1 MGVLP
6 LCYGLIMAELAPT
19 GKSYAQGRSA
29 ILKQKSGGA
38 RRIENKL
45 QFRHKEFLPFDG
57 LYWKQDL
64 GKPILLNGL
73 QLAKWFEVTFTV
85 LETQVKKTNK
95 RTAGVPNDYEIVVT
109 ISVNE
114 ALARISSLQVHC
126 GDNTW
131 VNQKRLRQI
140 GEALP
145 QLTTQ
150 AIYAFVTAMS
160 YDPKKINKNIPLDKR
175 NSTHFGWVR
184 GFGAQFK
191 AHPNQIKTPKDLEAF
206 KEVAQQLTKATNLG
220 NKRVNIPLKEI
231 AKAYL
236 GEIRSGNPHPTKA
249 VYMYL
254 ESLYGSV
261 MSERTLQRR
270 LTELEAQGLI
280 PKAKHKGKA
289 RKLSNERGK

>member
-1 MGVLP
+1 
-6 LCYGLIMAELAPT
+6 MAELAPT
-19 GKSYAQGRSA
+19 GKSYAEGRSA

-85 LETQVKKTNK
+85 LETQAKKTNK

-191 AHPNQIKTPKDLEAF
+191 AHLNQIKTPKDVEAF
-206 KEVAQQLTKATNLG
+206 KEVAKQLTKATNLG

-231 AKAYL
+231 AEAYL
-236 GEIRSGNPHPTKA
+236 SEIRSGNPHPTKA

-254 ESLYGSV
+254 ESRYGSV

>member
-1 MGVLP
+1 MGVSP

-19 GKSYAQGRSA
+19 GKSYAEGRSA

-85 LETQVKKTNK
+85 LETQAKKTNK

-109 ISVNE
+109 ISVNK

-140 GEALP
+140 SEALP

-160 YDPKKINKNIPLDKR
+160 YDPKKVNKNIPLDKR

-231 AKAYL
+231 AEAYL
-236 GEIRSGNPHPTKA
+236 SEIRNGNPHPTKA

>member
-1 MGVLP
+1 
-6 LCYGLIMAELAPT
+6 MAELAPT
-19 GKSYAQGRSA
+19 GKSYAEGRSA

-85 LETQVKKTNK
+85 LETQAKKTNK

-140 GEALP
+140 SEALP

-191 AHPNQIKTPKDLEAF
+191 AHLNQIKTPKDVEAF
-206 KEVAQQLTKATNLG
+206 KEVAKQLTKATNLG

-231 AKAYL
+231 AEAYL
-236 GEIRSGNPHPTKA
+236 SEIRSGNPHPTKA

-254 ESLYGSV
+254 ESRYGSV

>member
-1 MGVLP
+1 MGVSP

-19 GKSYAQGRSA
+19 GKSYAKGRSA

-45 QFRHKEFLPFDG
+45 QFKHKEFLPFDG
-57 LYWKQDL
+57 LSWKQDL

-231 AKAYL
+231 AEAYL

>member
-1 MGVLP
+1 
-6 LCYGLIMAELAPT
+6 MAELAPT
-19 GKSYAQGRSA
+19 GKSYAEGRSA

-85 LETQVKKTNK
+85 LETQAKKTNK

-160 YDPKKINKNIPLDKR
+160 YDPKKINKNISLDKR

-191 AHPNQIKTPKDLEAF
+191 AHPNQIKTPKDVEAF
-206 KEVAQQLTKATNLG
+206 KEVAKQLTKATNLG

-231 AKAYL
+231 AEAYL
-236 GEIRSGNPHPTKA
+236 SEIRSGNPHPTKA

-254 ESLYGSV
+254 ESRYGSV

>member
-1 MGVLP
+1 
-6 LCYGLIMAELAPT
+6 MAELAPT
-19 GKSYAQGRSA
+19 GKSYAKGRSA

-45 QFRHKEFLPFDG
+45 QFKHKEFLPFDG
-57 LYWKQDL
+57 LSWKQDL

-261 MSERTLQRR
+261 MSERTLLRR
-270 LTELEAQGLI
+270 FTELEAQGLI

>member
-1 MGVLP
+1 MGVSP

-19 GKSYAQGRSA
+19 GKSYAKGRSA

-45 QFRHKEFLPFDG
+45 QFKHKEFLPFDG
-57 LYWKQDL
+57 LSWKQDL

>member
-1 MGVLP
+1 
-6 LCYGLIMAELAPT
+6 MAELGPT
-19 GKSYAQGRSA
+19 GKSHTKGRSA

-38 RRIENKL
+38 RRMENKL
-45 QFRHKEFLPFDG
+45 QFRHKEFLPKER
-57 LYWKQDL
+57 LIWKQDL
-64 GKPILLNGL
+64 SKPILLNGF
-73 QLAKWFEVTFTV
+73 QVAKWFEVTFTV
-85 LETQVKKTNK
+85 LETQAKKTNG
-95 RTAGVPNDYEIVVT
+95 RIAGVPNEYDIEVKIAIHKGVP
-109 ISVNE
+109 
-114 ALARISSLQVHC
+114 RISSLQIHC
-126 GDNTW
+126 ETLWHGDTW

-160 YDPKKINKNIPLDKR
+160 FDPKKVNKNIPLDKR

-191 AHPNQIKTPKDLEAF
+191 AHPNQIKTPKDVEAF
-206 KEVAQQLTKATNLG
+206 KELSKQLTKATNLG
-220 NKRVNIPLKEI
+220 NKRVNIPLKQI
-231 AKAYL
+231 AEAYL
-236 GEIRSGNPHPTKA
+236 DEIRSGNPHPTKA
-249 VYMYL
+249 VYMSL

>member
-1 MGVLP
+1 MGVSP

-19 GKSYAQGRSA
+19 GKSYAEGRSA

-64 GKPILLNGL
+64 GKPIFLNGL
-73 QLAKWFEVTFTV
+73 QLAKWFEVTFMV
-85 LETQVKKTNK
+85 LETQAKKTNK
-95 RTAGVPNDYEIVVT
+95 RMAGVPNDYEIVVT

-160 YDPKKINKNIPLDKR
+160 FDPKKINKNIPLDKR

-191 AHPNQIKTPKDLEAF
+191 AHPNQIKTPKDVEAF
-206 KEVAQQLTKATNLG
+206 KEVAKQLTKATNLG

-236 GEIRSGNPHPTKA
+236 SEIRNGNPHPTKA

-254 ESLYGSV
+254 ESRYGSV

>member
-1 MGVLP
+1 MGVSP

-19 GKSYAQGRSA
+19 GKSYLEGRSA

-45 QFRHKEFLPFDG
+45 QFKHKEFLPKEG
-57 LYWKQDL
+57 LIWKQDL

-140 GEALP
+140 SEALP

-191 AHPNQIKTPKDLEAF
+191 AHLNQIKTPKDVEAF
-206 KEVAQQLTKATNLG
+206 KEVAKQLTKATNLG

-231 AKAYL
+231 AEAYL
-236 GEIRSGNPHPTKA
+236 SEIRSGNPHPTKA

>member
-1 MGVLP
+1 LGVSP

-19 GKSYAQGRSA
+19 CKSYAKGRSA

-45 QFRHKEFLPFDG
+45 QFKHKEFLPFDG

-220 NKRVNIPLKEI
+220 NKRVKIPLKEI

>member
-1 MGVLP
+1 LGVLP

-19 GKSYAQGRSA
+19 GKSYAKGRSA

-45 QFRHKEFLPFDG
+45 QFKHKEFLPFDG
-57 LYWKQDL
+57 LSWKQDL

>member
-1 MGVLP
+1 
-6 LCYGLIMAELAPT
+6 MAELAPT

>member
-1 MGVLP
+1 M
-6 LCYGLIMAELAPT
+6 
-19 GKSYAQGRSA
+19 
-29 ILKQKSGGA
+29 KQKSGGA
-38 RRIENKL
+38 RRIANKL

-85 LETQVKKTNK
+85 LETQVKKKNK
-95 RTAGVPNDYEIVVT
+95 RIAGVPNDYEIVVT
-109 ISVNE
+109 ISVNK

-140 GEALP
+140 SEALP

-160 YDPKKINKNIPLDKR
+160 YDPKKVNKNIPLDKR

-220 NKRVNIPLKEI
+220 NKRVNIPLKKI
-231 AKAYL
+231 AEAYL
-236 GEIRSGNPHPTKA
+236 GEIRNGNPHPTKA

>member
-1 MGVLP
+1 
-6 LCYGLIMAELAPT
+6 MAELAPT
-19 GKSYAQGRSA
+19 GKSYAKGRSA

-45 QFRHKEFLPFDG
+45 HFKHKEFLPKEG
-57 LYWKQDL
+57 LIWKQDL
-64 GKPILLNGL
+64 GKPILLNGF
-73 QLAKWFEVTFTV
+73 QLAKWFEVSFTV
-85 LETQVKKTNK
+85 TENQAKKTNK
-95 RTAGVPNDYEIVVT
+95 RIAGLANDYDIEVKIAIHKGVP
-109 ISVNE
+109 
-114 ALARISSLQVHC
+114 RISSLQIHC
-126 GDNTW
+126 ETLWYEDTW

-145 QLTTQ
+145 QLRTQ

-160 YDPKKINKNIPLDKR
+160 YDPKKINKNIPLDQR

-191 AHPNQIKTPKDLEAF
+191 AHPNQIKTPKDVEAF
-206 KEVAQQLTKATNLG
+206 KELSKQLTKATNLG

-231 AKAYL
+231 AEAYL

>member
-1 MGVLP
+1 LGVSP

-19 GKSYAQGRSA
+19 GKSYTESRSA

-45 QFRHKEFLPFDG
+45 QFRHKEFLPFEG

-73 QLAKWFEVTFTV
+73 QLAKWFEVTFMV
-85 LETQVKKTNK
+85 LETQAKKTNK

-191 AHPNQIKTPKDLEAF
+191 AHPNQIKTPKDVEAF
-206 KEVAQQLTKATNLG
+206 KEVAKQLTKATNLG
-220 NKRVNIPLKEI
+220 NKRVNIPLKQI
-231 AKAYL
+231 AEAYL

-254 ESLYGSV
+254 ESRYGSV

>member
-1 MGVLP
+1 
-6 LCYGLIMAELAPT
+6 
-19 GKSYAQGRSA
+19 
-29 ILKQKSGGA
+29 LKQKSGGA

-45 QFRHKEFLPFDG
+45 HFKHKEFLPKEG
-57 LYWKQDL
+57 LIWKQDL

-85 LETQVKKTNK
+85 LETQAKKTNK

-150 AIYAFVTAMS
+150 AIYAFVTAMN
-160 YDPKKINKNIPLDKR
+160 YDPKKVNKNIPLDKR

-191 AHPNQIKTPKDLEAF
+191 AHPNQIKTPKDVEAF
-206 KEVAQQLTKATNLG
+206 KELSKQLTKATNLG

-231 AKAYL
+231 AEAYL

>member
-1 MGVLP
+1 
-6 LCYGLIMAELAPT
+6 MAELAPT
-19 GKSYAQGRSA
+19 GKSYAKGRSA

-45 QFRHKEFLPFDG
+45 QFKHKEFLPFDG
-57 LYWKQDL
+57 LSWKQDL

>member
-1 MGVLP
+1 
-6 LCYGLIMAELAPT
+6 MAELAPT
-19 GKSYAQGRSA
+19 GKSYAKGRSA

-38 RRIENKL
+38 RRVENKL
-45 QFRHKEFLPFDG
+45 QFKHKEFLPFDG
-57 LYWKQDL
+57 LSWKQDL

-114 ALARISSLQVHC
+114 ALARICSLQVHC
-126 GDNTW
+126 GDNTG

-206 KEVAQQLTKATNLG
+206 KEVAQQLTKATNLS
-220 NKRVNIPLKEI
+220 
-231 AKAYL
+231 
-236 GEIRSGNPHPTKA
+236 SGSKPG
-249 VYMYL
+249 
-254 ESLYGSV
+254 SL
-261 MSERTLQRR
+261 
-270 LTELEAQGLI
+270 
-280 PKAKHKGKA
+280 
-289 RKLSNERGK
+289 

>member
-1 MGVLP
+1 MGVSP

-19 GKSYAQGRSA
+19 GKSYTESRSA

-73 QLAKWFEVTFTV
+73 QLAKWFEVTFMV
-85 LETQVKKTNK
+85 LETQAKKTNK

-191 AHPNQIKTPKDLEAF
+191 AHPNQIKTPKNVEAF
-206 KEVAQQLTKATNLG
+206 KEVAKQLTKATNLG

-231 AKAYL
+231 AEAYL
-236 GEIRSGNPHPTKA
+236 SEIRSGNPHPTKA

-254 ESLYGSV
+254 ESRYGSV

>member
-1 MGVLP
+1 MGVSP

-19 GKSYAQGRSA
+19 GKSYAKGRSA

-45 QFRHKEFLPFDG
+45 QFKHKEFLPFDG

>member
-19 GKSYAQGRSA
+19 GKSYAKGRSA

-45 QFRHKEFLPFDG
+45 QFKHKEFLPFDG
-57 LYWKQDL
+57 LSWKQDL

>member
-1 MGVLP
+1 
-6 LCYGLIMAELAPT
+6 MAELAPT
-19 GKSYAQGRSA
+19 GKSYAKGRSA

-45 QFRHKEFLPFDG
+45 QFKHKEFLPFDG
-57 LYWKQDL
+57 LSWKQDL

-73 QLAKWFEVTFTV
+73 QLAKWFEITFTV

-160 YDPKKINKNIPLDKR
+160 YDPKKVNKNIPLDKR

-206 KEVAQQLTKATNLG
+206 KEVAKQLTKATNLG

-231 AKAYL
+231 AEAYL